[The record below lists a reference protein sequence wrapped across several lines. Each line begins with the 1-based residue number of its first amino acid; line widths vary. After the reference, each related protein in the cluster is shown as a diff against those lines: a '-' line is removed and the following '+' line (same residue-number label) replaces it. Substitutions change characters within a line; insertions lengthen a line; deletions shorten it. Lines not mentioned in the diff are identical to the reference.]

1 MTQNKKPSGARGFTL
16 VELMVSLCIFSL
28 MSTAIASLM
37 FHAYDTNRYS
47 RSENQLVQQV
57 ESAMRRIIDNTRS
70 ASTLGPYFSTTKLDE
85 FSQSDPDN
93 SNVKY
98 NIQYYVSNGN
108 LVETSDLYGT
118 STLVTGVTNFSVTT
132 VQAVTPTVL
141 QVTIAASDGTNSVS
155 RTCNITA
162 RNF

>member
-1 MTQNKKPSGARGFTL
+1 MRQYRKPIWARGFTL

-37 FHAYDTNRYS
+37 FYAYDTNRYS

-70 ASTLGPYFSTTKLDE
+70 ASTLGPYSSTTKLDE
-85 FSQSDPDN
+85 YSQSDPDN

-98 NIQYYVSNGN
+98 NIQYYVSEGS
-108 LVETSDLYGT
+108 LIETSDLYGT
-118 STLVTGVTNFSVTT
+118 NTLATGVTAFTVET
-132 VQAVTPTVL
+132 VQATAPTML
-141 QVTIAASDGTNSVS
+141 KVTIAASDGMNTVS